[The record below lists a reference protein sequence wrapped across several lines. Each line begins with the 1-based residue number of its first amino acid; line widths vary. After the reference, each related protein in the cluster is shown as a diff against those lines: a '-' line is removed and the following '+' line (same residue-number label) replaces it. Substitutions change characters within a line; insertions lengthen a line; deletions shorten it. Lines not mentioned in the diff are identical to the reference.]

1 MNKNI
6 QDKHIEEVIKS
17 ETQEDIKK
25 LVLARIM
32 AASDDLRIA
41 IGSKEYKKI
50 DMINSVKAGDEIGK
64 EIMNIQMEYLRD
76 MAQGAIYQTSN
87 E

>member
-1 MNKNI
+1 
-6 QDKHIEEVIKS
+6 
-17 ETQEDIKK
+17 
-25 LVLARIM
+25 M

>member
-1 MNKNI
+1 MNKKT